1 MLDLTDL
8 RYQWFDYVFKS
19 APRPDLLKERVNYE
33 VTGANMWKHTSS
45 LATMAGG
52 MRRFYLSAVR
62 SDHAHGLSEQKD
74 AHDASVDLKVDLADR
89 SDADRKV
96 PGGGVLDTEVDTWNG
111 IEFISEPLTKTT
123 ELSGLFS
130 GRLDF
135 VTNKKD
141 FDFEIDLYELTPHGD
156 YVQLAPYWSRAS
168 YVGHRGH
175 RRLLPVGKRQH
186 LDFRSIRL
194 MSRQLQEGSRVV
206 AVLKVIKEPG
216 RQINYGTGKDVSAE
230 TAHDTKA
237 PLEIHWYSDSYLDL
251 PVGR

>member
-1 MLDLTDL
+1 MALAFSSRSRLTLVVPADSWMNPL
-8 RYQWFDYVFKS
+8 RL
-19 APRPDLLKERVNYE
+19 A
-33 VTGANMWKHTSS
+33 GA
-45 LATMAGG
+45 
-52 MRRFYLSAVR
+52 F
-62 SDHAHGLSEQKD
+62 
-74 AHDASVDLKVDLADR
+74 
-89 SDADRKV
+89 

-111 IEFISEPLTKTT
+111 IEFISDPLTKAT
-123 ELSGLFS
+123 ELGGLFS

-168 YVGHRGH
+168 YVADRSHPH
-175 RRLLPVGKRQH
+175 LLTAGKRQH
-186 LDFRSIRL
+186 LDFQSVRL
-194 MSRQLQEGSRVV
+194 MSRQLEQGSRVV

-230 TAHDTKA
+230 TVQNANA
-237 PLEIHWYSDSYLDL
+237 PLEIHCYSDSYFDL